1 PDLIAAERRLA
12 AASAR
17 TGAAVAEYY
26 PKLSLGALLGSA
38 TAGGALFGSGSGQA
52 AGMLGL
58 RWRLFDFGRIDAQ
71 IEASRGQE
79 AELLAAYRLAALH
92 AAEDVENAGSA
103 LLRHEEQASLLAQ
116 SVESLER
123 ARAASLAAYE
133 KGVVSRLDVLQ
144 ADSRLLRAADA
155 REQAQTASARA
166 AVATY
171 RALGGGWQAPQADM
185 QAMAA
190 R

>member
-1 PDLIAAERRLA
+1 
-12 AASAR
+12 
-17 TGAAVAEYY
+17 
-26 PKLSLGALLGSA
+26 
-38 TAGGALFGSGSGQA
+38 
-52 AGMLGL
+52 M

-103 LLRHEEQASLLAQ
+103 LLRHEEQAALLAQ
-116 SVESLER
+116 SVESLAR

-133 KGVVSRLDVLQ
+133 KGAVSRFDVLQ

-171 RALGGGWQAPQADM
+171 RALGGGWQAPQAGTE
-185 QAMAA
+185 AVAA